1 MQIACPSCQKSVIL
15 EDARVPAGPFKLKC
29 PGCGTPMTVTP
40 GASEVAR
47 PADPAY
53 GAVPATGLLT
63 DGAPT
68 AVLDGAQVSRG
79 RTFPEP
85 FGLVPGSPEWERLKH
100 EVAHQ
105 VLWHMGMVTTREEDE
120 EGDEE
125 SRKWALVVDDESIF
139 QLAIS
144 EALQSLRYRVETAPD
159 KKTALDMLSRKA
171 YDLVTV
177 DNRLP
182 DDPEG
187 GTQILQ
193 SINAMPPDQ
202 RRRMFVAF
210 ISADLSTMDTQSA
223 FVLGA
228 NVTVG
233 KKDIRRLD
241 KILQQ
246 AIKEH
251 DKIYNIFRA
260 VHEELQRQEV

>member
-1 MQIACPSCQKSVIL
+1 
-15 EDARVPAGPFKLKC
+15 
-29 PGCGTPMTVTP
+29 
-40 GASEVAR
+40 
-47 PADPAY
+47 
-53 GAVPATGLLT
+53 
-63 DGAPT
+63 
-68 AVLDGAQVSRG
+68 
-79 RTFPEP
+79 
-85 FGLVPGSPEWERLKH
+85 
-100 EVAHQ
+100 
-105 VLWHMGMVTTREEDE
+105 MGMVTTREEDE

>member
-1 MQIACPSCQKSVIL
+1 MQIACPSCNKNIVL
-15 EDARVPAGPFKLKC
+15 DDAKVPSAPFRFKC
-29 PGCGTPMTVTP
+29 PGCGNAIPVTP
-40 GASEVAR
+40 KAPGEGSGGRGGTASPSASGL
-47 PADPAY
+47 PAP
-53 GAVPATGLLT
+53 GAVEKA
-63 DGAPT
+63 AAQET
-68 AVLDGAQVSRG
+68 A
-79 RTFPEP
+79 
-85 FGLVPGSPEWERLKH
+85 GLVPGSPEWERLKH

-105 VLWHMGMVTTREEDE
+105 VLWHMGLVSSREEDE
-120 EGDEE
+120 DADEE

-144 EALQSLRYRVETAPD
+144 EALQSLRYRVDTVAD
-159 KKTALDMLSRKA
+159 KKSALDMLSRKT

-182 DDPEG
+182 DDAEG

-193 SINAMPPDQ
+193 AINAMPPDQ

-210 ISADLSTMDTQSA
+210 ISADLTTMDTQSA

-228 NVTVG
+228 NLTVG

-251 DKIYNIFRA
+251 DKIYNIFKA
-260 VHEELQRQEV
+260 VHDELQRQEA

>member
-1 MQIACPSCQKSVIL
+1 MQIACPSCNKTIVL
-15 EDARVPAGPFKLKC
+15 DDAKVPAAPFRLKC
-29 PGCGTPMTVTP
+29 PGCGTAIPVTP
-40 GASEVAR
+40 KAQNGAPSGGNGSGAQAVEVAGPGVTEK
-47 PADPAY
+47 PAGQEIA
-53 GAVPATGLLT
+53 
-63 DGAPT
+63 
-68 AVLDGAQVSRG
+68 
-79 RTFPEP
+79 
-85 FGLVPGSPEWERLKH
+85 GLVPGSPDWERLKH

-105 VLWHMGMVTTREEDE
+105 VLWHMGLVSSREEDE
-120 EGDEE
+120 EADEE
-125 SRKWALVVDDESIF
+125 SRKWALVVDDEAIF
-139 QLAIS
+139 QVAIS
-144 EALQSLRYRVETAPD
+144 EALQSLRYRVETASD
-159 KKTALDMLSRKA
+159 KKAALDMLSRRT

-182 DDPEG
+182 DDAEG

-193 SINAMPPDQ
+193 AINAMPPDQ

-223 FVLGA
+223 FILGA

-251 DKIYNIFRA
+251 DKIYNIFRS
-260 VHEELQRQEV
+260 VHEELQRQEA

>member
-1 MQIACPSCQKSVIL
+1 MQIACPSCKKCVIL
-15 EDARVPAGPFKLKC
+15 ENAKVPAGPFKIKC
-29 PGCGTPMTVTP
+29 PGCGTPITVTP
-40 GASEVAR
+40 GSAESSN
-47 PADPAY
+47 PADPAFRN
-53 GAVPATGLLT
+53 
-63 DGAPT
+63 APS
-68 AVLDGAQVSRG
+68 GVSR
-79 RTFPEP
+79 PAAEP
-85 FGLVPGSPEWERLKH
+85 AEARALPVRSPHEPLGLVPGSPEWERLKH

-159 KKTALDMLSRKA
+159 KKTALDMLSRRS

-187 GTQILQ
+187 GMQVLQ

-260 VHEELQRQEV
+260 VHEELQRQEA

>member
-1 MQIACPSCQKSVIL
+1 MQIACPSCHKSIVL
-15 EDARVPAGPFKLKC
+15 DDAKVPSAPFRFKC
-29 PGCGTPMTVTP
+29 PGCGNAIPVTP
-40 GASEVAR
+40 KAPSEALGGRGGTASP
-47 PADPAY
+47 PASGHA
-53 GAVPATGLLT
+53 
-63 DGAPT
+63 APEAAEKPPVQET
-68 AVLDGAQVSRG
+68 A
-79 RTFPEP
+79 
-85 FGLVPGSPEWERLKH
+85 GLVPGSPEWERLKH

-105 VLWHMGMVTTREEDE
+105 VLWHMGLVSSREEDE
-120 EGDEE
+120 DADEE

-144 EALQSLRYRVETAPD
+144 EALQSLRYRVDTAAD
-159 KKTALDMLSRKA
+159 KKTALDMLSRKT

-182 DDPEG
+182 DDAEG

-210 ISADLSTMDTQSA
+210 ISADLTTMDTQSA

-228 NVTVG
+228 NLTVG

-251 DKIYNIFRA
+251 DKIYNIFKA
-260 VHEELQRQEV
+260 VHDELQRQEA

>member
-1 MQIACPSCQKSVIL
+1 MQIACPSCKKSVIL
-15 EDARVPAGPFKLKC
+15 EDARVPVGPFKLKC
-29 PGCGTPMTVTP
+29 PGCGTPITVTP
-40 GASEVAR
+40 GPSEFTR

-53 GAVPATGLLT
+53 GAAPA
-63 DGAPT
+63 AS
-68 AVLDGAQVSRG
+68 VEAQASPVRN
-79 RTFPEP
+79 TPES

-105 VLWHMGMVTTREEDE
+105 VLWHMGLVTTREEDE

-159 KKTALDMLSRKA
+159 KKTALDMLSRRT
-171 YDLVTV
+171 YDLVAV

-260 VHEELQRQEV
+260 VHEELQRQET

>member
-1 MQIACPSCQKSVIL
+1 MQIACPSCKKSVIL

-29 PGCGTPMTVTP
+29 PGCGTPIAVTP
-40 GASEVAR
+40 EAPVPTR
-47 PADPAY
+47 PADPAL
-53 GAVPATGLLT
+53 GASPAAGPLPG
-63 DGAPT
+63 GAPT
-68 AVLDGAQVSRG
+68 APVQTVPG
-79 RTFPEP
+79 P
-85 FGLVPGSPEWERLKH
+85 FGLIPGSPEWERLKH

-159 KKTALDMLSRKA
+159 KKTALDMLSRRT

-260 VHEELQRQEV
+260 VHEELQRQET

>member
-1 MQIACPSCQKSVIL
+1 MQIACPSCNKSIVL
-15 EDARVPAGPFKLKC
+15 DDAKVPSTPFRLKC
-29 PGCGTPMTVTP
+29 PGCGTAIPVTP
-40 GASEVAR
+40 RAPSA
-47 PADPAY
+47 AN
-53 GAVPATGLLT
+53 VPPPGEPEIAKEERMAAQDLTGI
-63 DGAPT
+63 
-68 AVLDGAQVSRG
+68 
-79 RTFPEP
+79 
-85 FGLVPGSPEWERLKH
+85 VPGSPEWERLKH

-105 VLWHMGMVTTREEDE
+105 VLWHMGMVSAREEDE
-120 EGDEE
+120 DSDAE

-144 EALQSLRYRVETAPD
+144 EALQSLRYRVDTAAD
-159 KKTALDMLSRKA
+159 KKAALDMLSRKS

-182 DDPEG
+182 DDAEG
-187 GTQILQ
+187 GTEILQ
-193 SINAMPPDQ
+193 AINALPPDQ

-210 ISADLSTMDTQSA
+210 ISADLTTMDTQSA
-223 FVLGA
+223 FILGA
-228 NVTVG
+228 NLTVG

-260 VHEELQRQEV
+260 VHDELQRQEA